1 MWYLSWTFNPF
12 KIVVPLVPVFSWTVV
27 LNDFKPMFPFYL
39 FYNVHE
45 SMRTGK
51 IDLKCLKYVKHIVS
65 CWAAKGLA
73 HSCKIFTQKID
84 SSPYSFFSY
93 KVLFLDMPG
102 DTIPASSS
110 SYPLT
115 NNNHFDTTTNPS
127 VPRRTLTV
135 TSRMASANQEENAKV
150 NHDHWGQKE
159 RERGRERTRERE
171 RERLGVIIDF
181 FYHVVL
187 QYFKKKITWHCK
199 MVC

>member
-1 MWYLSWTFNPF
+1 MP
-12 KIVVPLVPVFSWTVV
+12 
-27 LNDFKPMFPFYL
+27 
-39 FYNVHE
+39 
-45 SMRTGK
+45 TGK

-102 DTIPASSS
+102 DTIPTSSS

-135 TSRMASANQEENAKV
+135 TSRMASANQEENVKV
-150 NHDHWGQKE
+150 NHDH
-159 RERGRERTRERE
+159 
-171 RERLGVIIDF
+171 
-181 FYHVVL
+181 
-187 QYFKKKITWHCK
+187 
-199 MVC
+199 

>member
-1 MWYLSWTFNPF
+1 MP
-12 KIVVPLVPVFSWTVV
+12 
-27 LNDFKPMFPFYL
+27 
-39 FYNVHE
+39 
-45 SMRTGK
+45 TGK

-102 DTIPASSS
+102 DTIPTSSS

-135 TSRMASANQEENAKV
+135 TSRMASANQEENVKV

-159 RERGRERTRERE
+159 REREGERE
-171 RERLGVIIDF
+171 GEREQENARERLGVIIDF

-187 QYFKKKITWHCK
+187 QYFKKKLLGIVKWYVKILSKLVVIMGLRLKLMFRSFCFAFK
-199 MVC
+199 D